1 VIPRSNTSLKKTFKR
16 LSSESA
22 REMIDFKGA
31 VSVLLVIYLVFSV
44 ASRTKYP
51 KVPIWAIM
59 MFSAFITVTTGL
71 IPPDEIE
78 KHVDLNVIFFLIGMF
93 SIVSVAESS
102 GLLNF
107 VSMWFITK
115 FKSRRAVLIASS
127 LLFGLM
133 AAITVNDSVA
143 LIGPSIVYL
152 ISKSTG
158 VSIELMILLL
168 MFSLTIGSVM
178 TPLGNPQNML
188 IATSSGM
195 NAPFIEFIKYL
206 AIPTIF
212 NLVVTPLVLMKFFKV
227 EDQKVSLVFIPQE
240 TIKNKRDA
248 YLGAAGLIAT
258 IVLVVGNDVMAI
270 LGKPHIEARGFI
282 PMIISAGL
290 YIAVSDPRKVLKG
303 VDWGSILF
311 FIGMFITMD
320 GIWEG
325 GILERV
331 FYFIIP
337 NKFGEVASALPI
349 LVSSL
354 ALSQVLSNVPFVKL
368 FLIYMKSLGY
378 TGDNIV
384 EWILLAMAS
393 TIAGNLTI
401 LGAASNVIVLEALES
416 KYDSTV
422 SFWDFLKYGFLITL
436 INTIVYVIF
445 IYAVAFV

>member
-1 VIPRSNTSLKKTFKR
+1 
-16 LSSESA
+16 
-22 REMIDFKGA
+22 
-31 VSVLLVIYLVFSV
+31 
-44 ASRTKYP
+44 
-51 KVPIWAIM
+51 
-59 MFSAFITVTTGL
+59 
-71 IPPDEIE
+71 
-78 KHVDLNVIFFLIGMF
+78 
-93 SIVSVAESS
+93 
-102 GLLNF
+102 
-107 VSMWFITK
+107 
-115 FKSRRAVLIASS
+115 
-127 LLFGLM
+127 
-133 AAITVNDSVA
+133 
-143 LIGPSIVYL
+143 
-152 ISKSTG
+152 
-158 VSIELMILLL
+158 
-168 MFSLTIGSVM
+168 
-178 TPLGNPQNML
+178 
-188 IATSSGM
+188 
-195 NAPFIEFIKYL
+195 
-206 AIPTIF
+206 
-212 NLVVTPLVLMKFFKV
+212 
-227 EDQKVSLVFIPQE
+227 
-240 TIKNKRDA
+240 
-248 YLGAAGLIAT
+248 
-258 IVLVVGNDVMAI
+258 MAI

-337 NKFGEVASALPI
+337 NKFGEVTSALPI

>member
-1 VIPRSNTSLKKTFKR
+1 
-16 LSSESA
+16 
-22 REMIDFKGA
+22 
-31 VSVLLVIYLVFSV
+31 
-44 ASRTKYP
+44 
-51 KVPIWAIM
+51 
-59 MFSAFITVTTGL
+59 
-71 IPPDEIE
+71 
-78 KHVDLNVIFFLIGMF
+78 
-93 SIVSVAESS
+93 
-102 GLLNF
+102 
-107 VSMWFITK
+107 
-115 FKSRRAVLIASS
+115 
-127 LLFGLM
+127 
-133 AAITVNDSVA
+133 
-143 LIGPSIVYL
+143 
-152 ISKSTG
+152 
-158 VSIELMILLL
+158 
-168 MFSLTIGSVM
+168 
-178 TPLGNPQNML
+178 
-188 IATSSGM
+188 
-195 NAPFIEFIKYL
+195 
-206 AIPTIF
+206 
-212 NLVVTPLVLMKFFKV
+212 
-227 EDQKVSLVFIPQE
+227 
-240 TIKNKRDA
+240 
-248 YLGAAGLIAT
+248 
-258 IVLVVGNDVMAI
+258 
-270 LGKPHIEARGFI
+270 
-282 PMIISAGL
+282 
-290 YIAVSDPRKVLKG
+290 
-303 VDWGSILF
+303 
-311 FIGMFITMD
+311 MD

>member
-1 VIPRSNTSLKKTFKR
+1 
-16 LSSESA
+16 
-22 REMIDFKGA
+22 MIDFKGA
-31 VSVLLVIYLVFSV
+31 ISVLLVVYLVASV

-59 MFSAFITVTTGL
+59 MFGAFVTVTSGL
-71 IPPDEIE
+71 IPPDKIGE
-78 KHVDLNVIFFLIGMF
+78 HVDLNVIFFLIGMF

-107 VSMWFITK
+107 VSAWFLAR
-115 FKSRRAVLIASS
+115 FKSRKAVLIASS

-133 AAITVNDSVA
+133 AAVTVNDSVA
-143 LIGPSIVYL
+143 LIGPPIAYL

-158 VSIELMILLL
+158 ISIELMILLL

-206 AIPTIF
+206 AVPTIL
-212 NLVVTPLVLMKFFKV
+212 NLVITPLVLMKLFKV
-227 EDQKVSLVFIPQE
+227 ENQRVRLVLIPQE

-248 YLGAAGLIAT
+248 YLGAVGLVTTIAF
-258 IVLVVGNDVMAI
+258 IVGNDVMAI
-270 LGKPHIEARGFI
+270 LGKPHVEARGFI
-282 PMIISAGL
+282 PMIIAAGL
-290 YIAVSDPRKVLKG
+290 YIAVSDPRRVLKG

-325 GILERV
+325 GILGRV
-331 FYFIIP
+331 FYFIMP
-337 NKFGEVASALPI
+337 SKFGGVAGAFPI
-349 LVSSL
+349 VVSSL
-354 ALSQVLSNVPFVKL
+354 ALSQILSNVPFVKL

-378 TGDNIV
+378 ACSNVV

-416 KYDSTV
+416 KYNSTV
-422 SFWDFLKYGFLITL
+422 SFLDFLKYGFLVTL
-436 INTIVYVIF
+436 INILVYVVF
-445 IYAVAFV
+445 IYAVALA